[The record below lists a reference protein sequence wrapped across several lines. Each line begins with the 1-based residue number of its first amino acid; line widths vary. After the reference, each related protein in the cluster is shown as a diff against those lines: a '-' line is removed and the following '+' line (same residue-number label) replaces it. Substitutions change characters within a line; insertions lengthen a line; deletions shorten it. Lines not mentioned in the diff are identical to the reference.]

1 MAVAPQL
8 FNPENA
14 WKALQVVKEKLLGP
28 LGMAT
33 LDPDDWSYR
42 GNYDNS
48 NDSNDPTVANGNNY
62 HQVRLAFFQLR
73 RVRCCIQIQWGLE
86 SQTRLEFQ

>member
-33 LDPDDWSYR
+33 LDLDDWSYR

-48 NDSNDPTVANGNNY
+48 DDSNDPTVANGNNY
-62 HQVRLAFFQLR
+62 HQVRFAFF
-73 RVRCCIQIQWGLE
+73 
-86 SQTRLEFQ
+86 FN